1 MKMKELELDFSE
13 IGGKIKPMNAVNNG
27 PTTKGV
33 RGTPS
38 SFDLYQEANIP
49 FARNHDAS
57 FFTGY
62 GGDHT
67 VDVHRIFRNFDAD
80 ENDPKNYI
88 FEPTDKYI
96 ETTLDAGT
104 KIFYRLGAA
113 IEHGYKY
120 GTYPPKDFEKWAR
133 ICEHIIRHYNEGWA
147 NGFEYGIEYWEIWNE
162 PDCKNRNG
170 ENPCWQG
177 TNAEFA
183 EFFTVAQRYL
193 KDKFPN
199 LKIGGPAICS
209 VWSPDALEILAEMK
223 KRGVK
228 PDFFSYH
235 WYGDK
240 IEKLEQT
247 FARAKELAED
257 TFYEGIELILNEWN
271 YIRGWHGDDFVYSMK
286 TVKNSK
292 GASFVTAAMAA
303 GQKAPLD
310 MLMYY
315 DARPSAY
322 NGLFAAT
329 TYEAMKTYYV
339 FKAYA
344 ELAKLGGEIKTVDGD
359 DIYSVAATNGEESAV
374 LLTYFNDDDTA
385 PEKTVKVSFAKF
397 NTGSP
402 LKVEY
407 YLLDESHDLEL
418 VREEI
423 FTADNFSSYL
433 KMPLCTSYF
442 IRICK
447 V

>member
-1 MKMKELELDFSE
+1 MKELNIDFE
-13 IGGKIKPMNAVNNG
+13 NLGGKVKPMNAVNNG
-27 PTTKGV
+27 PTTGGV
-33 RGTPS
+33 RGAPS
-38 SFDLYQEANIP
+38 SFDLYKAANIP

-62 GGDHT
+62 GGEHT

-96 ETTLDAGT
+96 KTTLDAGT
-104 KIFYRLGAA
+104 KVYYRLGAS

-120 GTYPPKDFEKWAR
+120 GTYPPKDYEKWAR

-147 NGFEYGIEYWEIWNE
+147 CGFEYGIEYWEIWNE

-183 EFFTVAQRYL
+183 RLFDVAVRYL
-193 KDKFPN
+193 KEKFPS

-209 VWSPDALEILAEMK
+209 IWSPDAREILAEIK
-223 KRGVK
+223 KLGTK

-235 WYGDK
+235 CYGAK

-257 TFYEGIELILNEWN
+257 TFYPGIELILNEWN
-271 YIRGWHGDDFVYSMK
+271 YIRGWFGDDWNYSLE
-286 TVKNSK
+286 TEKNLK
-292 GASFVTAAMAA
+292 GASFVLAAMAA

-315 DARPSAY
+315 DARPCGM

-329 TYEAMKTYYV
+329 TYEALKPYYV
-339 FKAYA
+339 FKAFA
-344 ELAKLGGEIKTVDGD
+344 EIAALGQEIKTVDGD
-359 DIYSVAATNGEESAV
+359 DIYSVAATNGSELAL
-374 LLTYFNDDDTA
+374 LLTYFSDK
-385 PEKTVKVSFAKF
+385 EKEDKILKLNFAKF

-407 YLLDESHDLEL
+407 YLLDGSHDLEL

-423 FTADNFSSYL
+423 FTADRFSAYIKLPLFTTYL
-433 KMPLCTSYF
+433 IK
-442 IRICK
+442 ICK

>member
-1 MKMKELELDFSE
+1 MKEINLNFENVC
-13 IGGKIKPMNAVNNG
+13 GKIKPMHAVNNG

-33 RGTPS
+33 RGAPS
-38 SFDLYQEANIP
+38 SFDLYQAANIP
-49 FARNHDAS
+49 YARNHDAS
-57 FFTGY
+57 FFIGY

-88 FEPTDKYI
+88 FEPTDEYVK
-96 ETTLDAGT
+96 TTLDAGT
-104 KIFYRLGAA
+104 KVFYRLGAA

-147 NGFEYGIEYWEIWNE
+147 CGFEYGIEYWEIWNE
-162 PDCKNRNG
+162 PDCRNRTG

-177 TNAEFA
+177 TNPEFA
-183 EFFTVAQRYL
+183 KFFDVSIRYL
-193 KDKFPN
+193 KEKFPN

-209 VWSPDALEILAEMK
+209 VWSPNAIEILAEIK
-223 KRGVK
+223 KLGTK

-247 FARAKELAED
+247 FAEAKRLAED
-257 TFYEGIELILNEWN
+257 TFYPGIELILNEWN
-271 YIRGWHGDDFVYSMK
+271 YIRGWHGDDWNYSLA
-286 TVKNSK
+286 TEKNLK
-292 GASFVTAAMAA
+292 GASFVLAAMAA

-315 DARPSAY
+315 DARPCGM

-329 TYEAMKTYYV
+329 TYEALKPYYV
-339 FKAYA
+339 FKAFS
-344 ELAKLGGEIKTVDGD
+344 ELASLGQEINTVDGD
-359 DIYSVAATNGEESAV
+359 DIYSVAATNGSESAL
-374 LLTYFNDDDTA
+374 LLTYFSDEDKEEELLKLNF
-385 PEKTVKVSFAKF
+385 EKF

-407 YLLDESHDLEL
+407 YLLDESHDLVL
-418 VREEI
+418 VRDEI
-423 FTADNFSSYL
+423 FTAEKFSSYI
-433 KMPLCTSYF
+433 KMPLHTTYLIKLSN
-442 IRICK
+442 I
-447 V
+447 